1 MSVTHEEVR
10 DMETNGVKAPN
21 LERLMSSKCT
31 KAELQAA
38 LVQLIHI
45 VNMNQIEYQ
54 KWATQVEAT
63 LKNKSDRP
71 WRASM

>member
-1 MSVTHEEVR
+1 MSVKHEEVR
-10 DMETNGVKAPN
+10 GTVVNGSTAPS

-45 VNMNQIEYQ
+45 VNMNQMEYK
-54 KWATQVEAT
+54 KWSDAVEAT
-63 LKNKSDRP
+63 LSKKQDRP
-71 WRASM
+71 WRANM

>member
-1 MSVTHEEVR
+1 MSVKHEEVR
-10 DMETNGVKAPN
+10 GTVVNGTPAPS
-21 LERLMSSKCT
+21 LERLMSNKCT

-45 VNMNQIEYQ
+45 TNMNQIEYK
-54 KWATQVEAT
+54 KWADQVEST
-63 LKNKSDRP
+63 LTKKQDRP